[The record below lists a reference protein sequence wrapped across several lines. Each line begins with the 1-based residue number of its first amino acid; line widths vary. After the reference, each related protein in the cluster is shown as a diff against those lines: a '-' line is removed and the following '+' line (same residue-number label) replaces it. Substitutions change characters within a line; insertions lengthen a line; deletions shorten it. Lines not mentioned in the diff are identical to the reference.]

1 MTTYFITRHPGAVEW
16 AARRG
21 LHVDQQIAHLDPA
34 TIQLGDVVI
43 GILPVN
49 LAAEVCAR
57 GGRYFN
63 LSLDLPESARGR
75 ELSADDLDAFGARL
89 EEFATQAIAAI
100 PDNPEKI
107 HSFRHVF

>member
-1 MTTYFITRHPGAVEW
+1 MTTYFITRHPGAIEW
-16 AARRG
+16 AARKG
-21 LHVDQQIAHLDPA
+21 LQVDRQLVHLDPA
-34 TIQLGDVVI
+34 AIQPGDMVI

-75 ELSADDLDAFGARL
+75 ELSADDLDVFGARL
-89 EEFATQAIAAI
+89 EKFTVQAIAVM
-100 PDNPEKI
+100 PDT
-107 HSFRHVF
+107 